1 MQILSGELSCSKV
14 LFKMQDTDSA
24 CAPKNS
30 FIFTILLSLS
40 LNIHTHPS
48 YKATK
53 QVLFDSFKYWDT
65 AGEGK
70 EGEEGKKKKVYFYG
84 TEWCFCNVFLIFFS
98 YLIKSVSF

>member
-24 CAPKNS
+24 YAPKNS

-70 EGEEGKKKKVYFYG
+70 EGEEGKKKKSTFMGLNGVSAM
-84 TEWCFCNVFLIFFS
+84 FS
-98 YLIKSVSF
+98 